1 MRERVLG
8 AVARL
13 ASIGVLPSDS
23 DGDRLRKATLTLSTA
38 LISIAGIIWGATY
51 AALGLW
57 RAAIFPAAY
66 SVLST
71 LNLLYFVV
79 TKRYV
84 LFRFGQLLL
93 ILLVPLLLQASLGGF
108 TSSGGVVLWALMA
121 PLGALM
127 FHGSRQAL
135 VWLLG
140 FLAIAVASAILEGTV
155 STMAPPASPSVSAG
169 FFAMNVTGVST
180 VIYLLMRYSVR
191 EKEEAQER
199 SERLLINILPKP
211 IADRLKRD
219 PTAIA
224 DGYAE
229 VTVLFADIVD
239 FTKFSSGVP
248 PQELVAVLNDVFSEF
263 DELAERYGLEKIKT
277 IGDAY
282 MVVGGLPNARPDHAE
297 AVAGMALEMHEALAL
312 CAARTGTPLKLRI
325 GIHIGPVVAGVIG
338 RKKFIY
344 DLWGD
349 TVNTASRMESHGLPG
364 SIQVTQEAYE
374 RLRGRFVFQD
384 RGLISIKGKGE
395 MAVYLLL
402 GRKSSAEVQSEIPH
416 GPVVRA

>member
-84 LFRFGQLLL
+84 LFRFGQ
-93 ILLVPLLLQASLGGF
+93 PD
-108 TSSGGVVLWALMA
+108 
-121 PLGALM
+121 PLGAAPLAGEPRRVHELGRGRALGPYGPAGGANVPWQPSGAGLVAGLPCDCRSVCHPGRNGLD
-127 FHGSRQAL
+127 HG
-135 VWLLG
+135 
-140 FLAIAVASAILEGTV
+140 T
-155 STMAPPASPSVSAG
+155 AG
-169 FFAMNVTGVST
+169 FSFSQRRVLCHERYRVST